1 MINGWFVFTLVA
13 CIVICCGFVLAI
25 VIMRASW
32 ASREREA
39 LTSSD
44 LRALEESAL
53 VLIDQLKSEADSG
66 ISELDRRCAELKEL
80 ISEADKKISEL
91 RNASMANPQ
100 IIRELIPDEV
110 CINDTKIDD
119 SRKKVLAL
127 ASSGM
132 DSADIARTTGLDCAE
147 VKLILSL
154 EKL

>member
-1 MINGWFVFTLVA
+1 MVNGWFVFTLVA
-13 CIVICCGFVLAI
+13 SIVICCGFALAV

-32 ASREREA
+32 ASKEREA

-53 VLIDQLKSEADSG
+53 VLIDQLKSEADNG

-80 ISEADKKISEL
+80 ISEADRKISEL
-91 RNASMANPQ
+91 KNLSMVKPRIAH
-100 IIRELIPDEV
+100 EMIPDEV
-110 CINDTKIDD
+110 CIDDTKIND
-119 SRKKVLAL
+119 SRRKVLAL

-132 DSADIARTTGLDCAE
+132 DSADIARATGLDCAE
-147 VKLILSL
+147 VKLILNL